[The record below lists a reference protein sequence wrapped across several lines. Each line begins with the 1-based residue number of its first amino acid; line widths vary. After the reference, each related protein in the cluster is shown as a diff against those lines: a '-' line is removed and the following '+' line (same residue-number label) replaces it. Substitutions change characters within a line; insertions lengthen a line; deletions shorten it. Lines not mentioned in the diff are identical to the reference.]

1 MGVIFFN
8 GVSSE
13 ELGIVV
19 EHPPNYEIA
28 KRRYETIQVPG
39 RNSDIIIDNNCFDNV
54 DRTYDIAIGQEGGDF
69 TVFASRLAD
78 WLSSGSG
85 YCRLEDTYEP
95 DYYKMAVMSDPGE
108 VINIL
113 QQAGRTTVTFNR
125 RPERFLKMGER
136 FVDVYD
142 GSILTNPTKYVAKPI
157 IELSGSGNG
166 SLTVGQRT
174 IEIRNLVDGFIIDSE
189 LQEAYSDGIN
199 QNGNVIATDGLP
211 ILDAGENVI
220 SYSGGIKSVKISPRW
235 WTI

>member
-39 RNSDIIIDNNCFDNV
+39 RNGDIIIDNNCFDNV
-54 DRTYDIAIGQEGGDF
+54 DRLYQIAIGKEGGDF
-69 TVFASRLAD
+69 TVFASRMAD

-95 DYYKMAVMSDPGE
+95 EYYKMAVMSDPGE

-125 RPERFLKMGER
+125 RPERFLKMGEHY
-136 FVDVYD
+136 VTVNN
-142 GSILTNPTKYVAKPI
+142 GSVLTNPTKYTAKPI
-157 IELSGSGNG
+157 IEVSGSGSG
-166 SLTVGQRT
+166 SITVGRRT
-174 IEIRNLVDGFIIDSE
+174 IEIKNIINVITIDSE
-189 LQEAYSDGIN
+189 LQEAYSDGVN
-199 QNGNVIATDGLP
+199 QNGNIIAPDGLP
-211 ILDAGENVI
+211 ILEAGENLI
-220 SYSGGIKSVKISPRW
+220 SYSGGITNVTISPRW

>member
-54 DRTYDIAIGQEGGDF
+54 DRKYPIAIGQEGGDF
-69 TVFASRLAD
+69 TRFASRMAD

-136 FVDVYD
+136 YVTVSS
-142 GSILTNPTKYVAKPI
+142 GSILTNPTKYTAKPI
-157 IELSGSGNG
+157 IEVSGSGSG
-166 SLTVGQRT
+166 SITVGRRT
-174 IEIRNLVDGFIIDSE
+174 IEIKDLTNPIVINSE
-189 LQEAYSDGIN
+189 LQEVYSDGVN
-199 QNGNVIATDGLP
+199 QNSNIIAPDGLP
-211 ILDAGENVI
+211 ILEAGENVI
-220 SYSGGIKSVKISPRW
+220 SYSGGITNVEISPRW

>member
-69 TVFASRLAD
+69 TVFASRMAD

-95 DYYKMAVMSDPGE
+95 EYYKMAVMSDPGE

-136 FVDVYD
+136 FVDVYN

-157 IELSGSGNG
+157 IELSGSGDG
-166 SLTVGQRT
+166 SLTVGRRT

-199 QNGNVIATDGLP
+199 QNDNVIATNGLP

>member
-69 TVFASRLAD
+69 TVFASRMAD

-108 VINIL
+108 IINIL

-174 IEIRNLVDGFIIDSE
+174 IEIRNVVDGFIIDSE

>member
-19 EHPPNYEIA
+19 ERPPNYEIA

-69 TVFASRLAD
+69 TVFASRMAD

-95 DYYKMAVMSDPGE
+95 DYYKMAVMSEPGE
-108 VINIL
+108 IINIL

-136 FVDVYD
+136 FVEVYN
-142 GSILTNPTKYVAKPI
+142 GSILTNPTKYTAKPI
-157 IELSGSGNG
+157 IEVSGSGSG
-166 SLTVGQRT
+166 SITVGRRT

-199 QNGNVIATDGLP
+199 QNDNVIATNGLP

>member
-54 DRTYDIAIGQEGGDF
+54 DRIYDIAIGQEGGDF
-69 TVFASRLAD
+69 TVFASRMAD

-95 DYYKMAVMSDPGE
+95 EYYKMAVMSDPGE

-136 FVDVYD
+136 FVEVYN
-142 GSILTNPTKYVAKPI
+142 GSILTNPTKYTAKPI
-157 IELSGSGNG
+157 IEVSGSGSG
-166 SLTVGQRT
+166 SITVGRRT

-199 QNGNVIATDGLP
+199 QNDNVIATNGLP

>member
-28 KRRYETIQVPG
+28 KRRYEIIQVPG

-54 DRTYDIAIGQEGGDF
+54 DRNYEIAIGQEGGDF
-69 TVFASRLAD
+69 TLFASRMAD

-136 FVDVYD
+136 FVDVRN
-142 GSILTNPTKYVAKPI
+142 GSILTNPTKYTAKPI
-157 IELSGSGNG
+157 IEVSGKGSGSI
-166 SLTVGQRT
+166 TVGRRT
-174 IEIRNLVDGFIIDSE
+174 IEIKNITNTITIDSE
-189 LQEAYSDGIN
+189 LQDVYSNGIN
-199 QNGNVIATDGLP
+199 QNGNIIAPEGLP
-211 ILDAGENVI
+211 ILEAGENVI
-220 SYSGGIKSVKISPRW
+220 SYSGGITKVTISPRW

>member
-69 TVFASRLAD
+69 TVFASRMAD

-136 FVDVYD
+136 FVDVYN

-157 IELSGSGNG
+157 IELSGSGDG
-166 SLTVGQRT
+166 SLTVGRRT

-199 QNGNVIATDGLP
+199 QNDNVIATNGLP

>member
-54 DRTYDIAIGQEGGDF
+54 DRKYPIAIGQEGGDF
-69 TVFASRLAD
+69 TVFASRMAD

-125 RPERFLKMGER
+125 RPERFLKMGEHY
-136 FVDVYD
+136 VTVND
-142 GSILTNPTKYVAKPI
+142 GSVLTNPTKYTAKPI
-157 IELSGSGNG
+157 IEVSGSGSG
-166 SLTVGQRT
+166 SITVGRRT
-174 IEIRNLVDGFIIDSE
+174 IEIKDLANPIVINSE

-199 QNGNVIATDGLP
+199 QNSNIIAPDGLP
-211 ILDAGENVI
+211 ILEAGENVI
-220 SYSGGIKSVKISPRW
+220 SYSGGITKVAISPRW

>member
-54 DRTYDIAIGQEGGDF
+54 DRKYPIAIGQEGGDF
-69 TVFASRLAD
+69 TVFASRMAD

-125 RPERFLKMGER
+125 RPERFLKMGEHY
-136 FVDVYD
+136 VTVSN
-142 GSILTNPTKYVAKPI
+142 GSVLTNPTKYTAKPI
-157 IELSGSGNG
+157 IEISGSGSG
-166 SLTVGQRT
+166 SITVGRRT
-174 IEIRNLVDGFIIDSE
+174 IEIKDITNTITINSE
-189 LQEAYSDGIN
+189 LQEVYSDGVN
-199 QNGNVIATDGLP
+199 QNGNIVAPDGLP
-211 ILDAGENVI
+211 ILEAGENVI
-220 SYSGGIKSVKISPRW
+220 SYSGGITNVTISPRW

>member
-13 ELGIVV
+13 ELGIIV

-69 TVFASRLAD
+69 TVFASRMAD

-136 FVDVYD
+136 FVDVYN

-157 IELSGSGNG
+157 IELSGSGDGN
-166 SLTVGQRT
+166 LTVGRRT

-199 QNGNVIATDGLP
+199 QNGNIVAADGLP

>member
-1 MGVIFFN
+1 MGVIIYN

-39 RNSDIIIDNNCFDNV
+39 RNGDIIIDNNCFDNV

-69 TVFASRLAD
+69 TVFASRMAD
-78 WLSSGSG
+78 WLSAGSG

-136 FVDVYD
+136 FVEVYN
-142 GSILTNPTKYVAKPI
+142 GSILTNPTKYTAKPI
-157 IELSGSGNG
+157 IEVSGKGSGSI
-166 SLTVGQRT
+166 TVGRRT
-174 IEIRNLVDGFIIDSE
+174 IEIENIVNSITIDSE
-189 LQEAYSDGIN
+189 LQEAYSDGVN
-199 QNGNVIATDGLP
+199 QNGNIIAPDGLP
-211 ILDAGENVI
+211 ILEAGENVI
-220 SYSGGIKSVKISPRW
+220 SYSGGIANVTISPRW

>member
-69 TVFASRLAD
+69 TVFASRMAD

-95 DYYKMAVMSDPGE
+95 EYYKMAVMSDPGE

-125 RPERFLKMGER
+125 RPERFLKMGEHY
-136 FVDVYD
+136 VTVND
-142 GSILTNPTKYVAKPI
+142 GSVLTNPTRYTAKPI
-157 IELSGSGNG
+157 IEVSGKGSGSI
-166 SLTVGQRT
+166 TVGRRT
-174 IEIRNLVDGFIIDSE
+174 IEIKNIVNVITIDSE
-189 LQEAYSDGIN
+189 LQEAYSDGVN
-199 QNGNVIATDGLP
+199 QNGNIIAPDGLP
-211 ILDAGENVI
+211 ILEAGENVI
-220 SYSGGIKSVKISPRW
+220 SYSGGITNVIISPRW

>member
-54 DRTYDIAIGQEGGDF
+54 DRTYDIAIGREGGDF
-69 TVFASRLAD
+69 TVFASRMAD

-108 VINIL
+108 IINIL

-174 IEIRNLVDGFIIDSE
+174 IEIRNVVDGFIIDSE

>member
-54 DRTYDIAIGQEGGDF
+54 DRKYPIAIGQEGGDF
-69 TVFASRLAD
+69 TVFASRMAD
-78 WLSSGSG
+78 WLSAGSG

-136 FVDVYD
+136 FVDVYN
-142 GSILTNPTKYVAKPI
+142 GTILTNPTKYTAKPI
-157 IELSGSGNG
+157 IEVSGRGSGSI
-166 SLTVGQRT
+166 TVGRRT
-174 IEIRNLVDGFIIDSE
+174 IEIKNITNTITIDSE
-189 LQEAYSDGIN
+189 LQEAYSDGTN
-199 QNGNVIATDGLP
+199 QNGNIIAPDGLP
-211 ILDAGENVI
+211 ILEAGENVI
-220 SYSGGIKSVKISPRW
+220 SYSGGITGVTISPRW

>member
-54 DRTYDIAIGQEGGDF
+54 DRTYDIAIGQEGGGF
-69 TVFASRLAD
+69 TVFASRMAD

-125 RPERFLKMGER
+125 RPERFLKMGEHY
-136 FVDVYD
+136 VTVND
-142 GSILTNPTKYVAKPI
+142 GSVLTNPTRYTAKPI
-157 IELSGSGNG
+157 IEVSGKGSGSI
-166 SLTVGQRT
+166 TVGRRT
-174 IEIRNLVDGFIIDSE
+174 IEIKNIVDVITIDSE
-189 LQEAYSDGIN
+189 LQEAYSDGVN
-199 QNGNVIATDGLP
+199 QNGNIIAPDGLP
-211 ILDAGENVI
+211 ILEVGENLI
-220 SYSGGIKSVKISPRW
+220 SYSGGITNVTISPRW

>member
-54 DRTYDIAIGQEGGDF
+54 DRNYEIAIGQEGGDF
-69 TVFASRLAD
+69 TVFASRMAD

-113 QQAGRTTVTFNR
+113 HQAGRTTVTFNR

-136 FVDVYD
+136 FVDVYN
-142 GSILTNPTKYVAKPI
+142 GSILTNPTKYTAKPI
-157 IELSGSGNG
+157 IEVSGSGSG
-166 SLTVGQRT
+166 SITIGRRT

-199 QNGNVIATDGLP
+199 QNGNIVAADGLP

>member
-39 RNSDIIIDNNCFDNV
+39 RNSDIIIDKNCFDNV
-54 DRTYDIAIGQEGGDF
+54 DRTYAIAIGQEGGDF
-69 TVFASRLAD
+69 TVFASRMAD

-125 RPERFLKMGER
+125 RPERFLKMGEHY
-136 FVDVYD
+136 VTVNN
-142 GSILTNPTKYVAKPI
+142 GSVLTNPTKYTAKPI
-157 IELSGSGNG
+157 IEVSGSGRG
-166 SLTVGQRT
+166 SITVGRRT
-174 IEIRNLVDGFIIDSE
+174 IEIKNIKDPITIDSE
-189 LQEAYSDGIN
+189 LQEAYSDGVN
-199 QNGNVIATDGLP
+199 QNSNIIAPDGLP
-211 ILDAGENVI
+211 ILEAGENVI
-220 SYSGGIKSVKISPRW
+220 SYSGGITNVIISPRW

>member
-69 TVFASRLAD
+69 TVFASRMAD

-95 DYYKMAVMSDPGE
+95 EYYKMAVMSDPGE
-108 VINIL
+108 VINVL

-136 FVDVYD
+136 YVTVNN
-142 GSILTNPTKYVAKPI
+142 GSVLTNPTKYTAKPI
-157 IELSGSGNG
+157 IEVSGSGSGNI
-166 SLTVGQRT
+166 TVGCGYSLSSSMHPLSRVT
-174 IEIRNLVDGFIIDSE
+174 FARIDAAAIE
-189 LQEAYSDGIN
+189 
-199 QNGNVIATDGLP
+199 
-211 ILDAGENVI
+211 
-220 SYSGGIKSVKISPRW
+220 
-235 WTI
+235 

>member
-69 TVFASRLAD
+69 TVFASRMAD

-108 VINIL
+108 IINIL
-113 QQAGRTTVTFNR
+113 QQAGRATVTFNR

-136 FVDVYD
+136 FVDVRN

-157 IELSGSGNG
+157 IELSGSGSG
-166 SLTVGQRT
+166 SMTVGRRT
-174 IEIRNLVDGFIIDSE
+174 IEIRNIVDVITIDSE
-189 LQEAYSDGIN
+189 LQEAYSDGVN
-199 QNGNVIATDGLP
+199 QNGNIIAPDGLP
-211 ILDAGENVI
+211 ILEAGENLI
-220 SYSGGIKSVKISPRW
+220 SYSGGITNVTISPRW